1 MTNTQLLDQPQTGL
15 DEPGLA
21 QGLSPAS
28 ETASADSEGAQHL
41 LTAGAILAS
50 AAALAACG
58 GGNEDAGGAQAT
70 AATPTDGRVQRAAV
84 GTYGRPDTAGAF
96 RFLQQA
102 TMGATEADLTINVPN
117 LGYAGW
123 LDAQMSKPYS
133 NAIVNKVPS
142 PETYAYVYAY
152 ARAGGPPKDTL
163 NPGVPSKES
172 AFGTIVSNGSE
183 WSRHV
188 TAYLWQRSVYNDDQL
203 RQRVV
208 YALSQF
214 LVTSMRHEV
223 LGFTPMLMAG
233 YLDML
238 SANAFGNFRT
248 LIENVCRSPAMGYY
262 LTHVANTAPD
272 IDDTTSPP
280 SIKRIPDQNFARE
293 LLQLFTL
300 GLTKLKMDGTPV
312 LVNGLTVPTLAA
324 TDVTVLSNVFTG
336 WALDNSADY
345 AVEPLQTY
353 RYRSKETATADLWCF
368 QERDELYDTSN
379 NGFDLDKRLYYFGSR
394 PRWRSSIRYVVPMA
408 AYTTYQQ
415 KRVHEINKDAL
426 GNPVVENLGEPIQAH
441 STQVLMRK
449 QLGLSATSDPVK
461 FLGSDFTLGADP
473 HASMKKALDL
483 IFAHQNLAPFVAK
496 QMIQHLVTS
505 NPSTSYVN
513 SVATA
518 FKNSGWDMK
527 TLIKAVLLDTE
538 ARTASGT
545 SYGRLKDPYLRVV
558 QLFRGFGVRGLYP
571 AETISIADA
580 NNALNLNHQY
590 MWAPSV
596 FNDFSPR
603 YAYKGSRMDK
613 AGKVTPQMQI
623 CTETSSIAYVNAIHD
638 ILKKG
643 LGQSNAL
650 GQSALPDDTTG
661 DSPGALLLK
670 PFADTKP
677 TPQAIVNKINLL
689 YFGNT
694 MSTDL
699 QKVVLTAATGGTP
712 TDATLLDRIKA
723 AIFLAAISSEFLV
736 QR

>member
-1 MTNTQLLDQPQTGL
+1 MTKVHMSEQPHPRL
-15 DEPGLA
+15 DE
-21 QGLSPAS
+21 
-28 ETASADSEGAQHL
+28 SEGATRL
-41 LTAGAILAS
+41 APADLTAQESSALHHGPTVGVLLAS
-50 AAALAACG
+50 AVALTACG
-58 GGNEDAGGAQAT
+58 GGGDNTNTSANASEDLPLQA
-70 AATPTDGRVQRAAV
+70 AAI
-84 GTYGRPDTAGAF
+84 GTYGKPDTSGAF

-102 TMGATEADLTINVPN
+102 TMGATEAELLTNVPN

-133 NAIVNKVPS
+133 NAIVNKTPS
-142 PETYAYVYAY
+142 PGTYAHVYAY
-152 ARAGGPPKDTL
+152 ERAGGPPVDTL
-163 NPGVPSKES
+163 RPGVPSKDS
-172 AFGTIVSNGSE
+172 AFGTIDSGGSE

-188 TAYLWQRSVYNDDQL
+188 TAYLWNRSVYNDDQL

-214 LVTSMRHEV
+214 LVTSMRNEV

-233 YLDML
+233 YMDML
-238 SANAFGNFRT
+238 CANAFGNFRT

-262 LTHVANTAPD
+262 LTHAANTAPEF
-272 IDDTTSPP
+272 DDTTSPP

-300 GLTKLKMDGTPV
+300 GLTKLNMDGTPV
-312 LVNGLTVPTLAA
+312 LVNGLTVPTLAS

-336 WALDNSADY
+336 WALDRSADY

-379 NGFDLDKRLYYFGSR
+379 NGFDLDKRLYYFNSR

-408 AYTTYQQ
+408 AYTTFQE

-426 GNPVVENLGEPIQAH
+426 GNPVVENLGPPIQAH
-441 STQVLMRK
+441 STQALMRR
-449 QLGLSATSDPVK
+449 QLGLSATNDPVK
-461 FLGSDFTLGADP
+461 FLGSDFILGADP

-505 NPSTSYVN
+505 NPSASYVN

-518 FKNSGWDMK
+518 FRNSGWDMK
-527 TLIKAVLLDTE
+527 TLIKAILLDTE

-545 SYGRLKDPYLRVV
+545 SYGRLKEPYLRVV
-558 QLFRGFGVRGLYP
+558 QLMRGFGVPGLYP
-571 AETISIADA
+571 AETNSIADT

-623 CTETSSIAYVNAIHD
+623 CTEASVIAYVNAIHD

-643 LGQSNAL
+643 LGQGSV
-650 GQSALPDDTTG
+650 GLPDDTTG
-661 DSPGALLLK
+661 NSPGALLLK

-689 YFGNT
+689 FFGNT

-699 QKVVLTAATGGTP
+699 QKVVLSAATGGTP